1 MSAEVKRNSKKQSVY
16 IRDYEPG
23 LVYLFQYP
31 RIKCVPNL
39 SPYCIKLETW
49 LRFTKVNYK
58 VSSGKKAVKFVKNV
72 EDLPMN
78 HRSHEGTLPKIEY
91 NGEEYADSAFIIN
104 ELPKL
109 LGIQSP
115 DSILSAEQ
123 KAVALAFEKM
133 IEDSLTLGSAK
144 FRYEHMDNIMAL
156 FPAKFG
162 FAQSLFNVFFKR
174 MLSSKFN
181 ERLFA
186 IGLGR
191 HSREEILT
199 IVNQEF
205 DAVSLQLGKKM
216 YLMGDTPTKV
226 DASLFAVLA
235 LMLYMP
241 FDMEP
246 KMHILNN
253 CSNLKVYAD
262 RIKDQFWPDWDQL
275 TKIMRKLNKLR
286 LAVMQSLFNNKR
298 LYLQFFPIND

>member
-1 MSAEVKRNSKKQSVY
+1 MSSESKSNSKKQSVY
-16 IRDYEPG
+16 ISDYEPG

-31 RIKCVPNL
+31 RLKCVPNL

-58 VSSGKKAVKFVKNV
+58 NV
-72 EDLPMN
+72 EDLPMS

-104 ELPKL
+104 ELPNL

-115 DSILSAEQ
+115 DSVLSAEQ

-144 FRYEHMDNIMAL
+144 FRYEHMDDITAL
-156 FPAKFG
+156 WPPKFG
-162 FAQSLFNVFFKR
+162 FAQSLFNIFFKR
-174 MLSSKFN
+174 MLTSK
-181 ERLFA
+181 
-186 IGLGR
+186 
-191 HSREEILT
+191 
-199 IVNQEF
+199 
-205 DAVSLQLGKKM
+205 LGKKM

-246 KMHILNN
+246 KTHIINN
-253 CSNLKVYAD
+253 CSNLKTYAD
-262 RIKDQFWPDWDQL
+262 RIRDQFWPDWDQL
-275 TKIMRKLNKLR
+275 TK
-286 LAVMQSLFNNKR
+286 
-298 LYLQFFPIND
+298 